1 MATYYYEID
10 LNDNGNQKPVIT
22 KYPPKNFNQDVA
34 TISIDDSSKK
44 IGEESVVILNTERM
58 YKFFILNRNKNEF

>member
-22 KYPPKNFNQDVA
+22 KYPHKNLINEDVA
-34 TISIDDSSKK
+34 TINIDDSSKK

-58 YKFFILNRNKNEF
+58 FKFLISNIQNEF

>member
-10 LNDNGNQKPVIT
+10 LNDNRNQKPVIT
-22 KYPPKNFNQDVA
+22 KYPPNQDVA

>member
-10 LNDNGNQKPVIT
+10 LNDNGNQKPLIT
-22 KYPPKNFNQDVA
+22 KHPSNNLMNEDVA
-34 TISIDDSSKK
+34 IINIDDSSKK

-58 YKFFILNRNKNEF
+58 YKFFI